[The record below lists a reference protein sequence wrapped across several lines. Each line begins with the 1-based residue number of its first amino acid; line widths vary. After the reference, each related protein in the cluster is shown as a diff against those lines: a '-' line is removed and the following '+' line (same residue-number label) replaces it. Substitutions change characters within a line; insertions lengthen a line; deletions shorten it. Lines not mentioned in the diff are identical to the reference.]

1 MAMVVTVVMA
11 VMVVMMTVAT
21 LVRLMR
27 RHAFRLSIVR
37 GHARAFSCRGA
48 TRAMHPAGGIM

>member
-1 MAMVVTVVMA
+1 
-11 VMVVMMTVAT
+11 VMVVMMMTVAM

-27 RHAFRLSIVR
+27 RHAFRLSIAR
-37 GHARAFSCRGA
+37 AHARAFSCRGA

>member
-11 VMVVMMTVAT
+11 VMMMTVAM

-27 RHAFRLSIVR
+27 RHAFRLSIAR
-37 GHARAFSCRGA
+37 AHARAFSCRGA